1 MGRRRHRGLRK
12 PLSPAGDFTE
22 REIIAAQEKALE
34 YWNLQQEAQRE
45 AEREAQR
52 RAPPPDVGRAGGFA
66 SGASAFEDTAEMH
79 Q

>member
-1 MGRRRHRGLRK
+1 L
-12 PLSPAGDFTE
+12 LSDPTE

-52 RAPPPDVGRAGGFA
+52 RAPPPDVGGRNGAA
-66 SGASAFEDTAEMH
+66 AGASAFEDTAETH